1 MYHYYQSSMRGVRQM
16 VQFISHYS
24 ERYSYLDSIQLALEG
39 GCRWIQL
46 RMKDATDDEVR
57 PIAVEAQK
65 LCRHYNAKFIIDDR
79 VALVRELGADGVH
92 LGKND
97 MPIREARQILGPDF
111 IIGGTANTFEDAKAQ
126 YEASADYIGCGP
138 FRFTTTKQKLAPV
151 LGLDG
156 YRQIIRKL
164 RAANINIPVVAI
176 GGITKDDIPA
186 ILQTGITGIA
196 LSGTV
201 LRADD
206 PIAEMKHIINIINHE

>member
-1 MYHYYQSSMRGVRQM
+1 MI
-16 VQFISHYS
+16 QFISHYS

-65 LCRHYNAKFIIDDR
+65 LCRAYGAKFIIDDR

-97 MPIREARQILGPDF
+97 MPIREARQILGPDY
-111 IIGGTANTFEDAKAQ
+111 IIGGTANTFEDAKAH

-138 FRFTTTKQKLAPV
+138 FRFTTTKKKLAPV
-151 LGLDG
+151 LGLEG
-156 YRQIIRKL
+156 YRSIISKL
-164 RAANINIPVVAI
+164 REANINIPVVAI
-176 GGITKDDIPA
+176 GGITQADIPA